1 MDPVMQVAVT
11 CANIEGLDARP
22 MVLSAT
28 MDAAPGDVTIQGVDN
43 REAEGLILRL
53 KRALD
58 NCWFAWPQHATTVSL
73 NQMPAV
79 VEEATL
85 GLPLAAALIAL
96 VSDNVQNLEG
106 YLFIGGVAESGL
118 VTAPR
123 GLVSVDALCRRR
135 ALTLVTGPGELSS
148 SSPWHA
154 HRFITTLASL
164 ARPLRAI
171 VDTMAKDRQLVGE
184 ALPDFA
190 GFDAAE
196 YELRAL
202 VVACAGRHSLA
213 FSGGGAHCAT
223 DYVRRIPSILSPLTG
238 GEREIVERVTS
249 AAGESIA
256 YIAAGRRPLRVNA
269 ADVSFSQM
277 VGGGCPVVPGEV
289 SLATD
294 GVLFLRE
301 VNDFNGAVLQGIRK
315 AYIDKNVRIER
326 AEGTYIFPADFMLV
340 VSTTG
345 DADGKEDVPA
355 SLSVLNDLIDMHVR
369 LGCSDHQACRA
380 PSSSRL
386 ASVVARARAF
396 RVWRLSRAWED
407 PNIIETGAIQG
418 LVEETVTAID
428 DAVGLEPKSAV
439 VRNRIE
445 RLARTIAD
453 VEESQQVRPDH
464 VFEAV
469 SLVNR

>member
-1 MDPVMQVAVT
+1 MDSIMRVAVT

-22 MVLSAT
+22 LVLSAT
-28 MDAAPGDVTIQGVDN
+28 MDTTPGDVTIEGVDN
-43 REAEGLILRL
+43 REAESLVCCL

-58 NCWFAWPQHATTVSL
+58 NCGFAWPQRATTVSL
-73 NQMPAV
+73 DPTPVV

-96 VSDNVQNLEG
+96 VSGNAQNLQG
-106 YLFIGGVAESGL
+106 YLFIGGVSESGL

-154 HRFITTLASL
+154 HRFVTTLASL
-164 ARPLRAI
+164 ARPLRPI
-171 VDTMAKDRQLVGE
+171 VDTMAKDQCLVGE

-213 FSGGGAHCAT
+213 FSGGGEHCAT
-223 DYVRRIPSILSPLTG
+223 DYVRRIPSILAPLTG

-256 YIAAGRRPLRVNA
+256 CIAAGRRPLRVND

-277 VGGGCPVVPGEV
+277 VGGGHPVIPGEV

-301 VNDFNGAVLQGIRK
+301 VTGFSGAVLQGVRK
-315 AYIDKNVRIER
+315 AYVDKNVRIER
-326 AEGTYIFPADFMLV
+326 TDGTYIFPADFMLV
-340 VSTTG
+340 VSTTEG
-345 DADGKEDVPA
+345 TSP
-355 SLSVLNDLIDMHVR
+355 SFSVLNDLIDMHVR
-369 LGCSDHQACRA
+369 LGCTDHQACQA

-386 ASVVARARAF
+386 AALVARARAF

-407 PNIIETGAIQG
+407 PNIIETGTIQG
-418 LVEETVTAID
+418 LVDEAVHAID
-428 DAVGLEPKSAV
+428 DALGLEPRSAV
-439 VRNRIE
+439 IRNRIE
-445 RLARTIAD
+445 RVARTIAD

-464 VFEAV
+464 VVEAV